1 MIKFLDLSISLN
13 YHKNEIQNKLNK
25 IIFNKTNFILGVEVK
40 EFENNF
46 ANYIQT
52 QYCVGVA
59 NGTDALE
66 IAFQSLNL
74 DSEDE
79 VITQANTY
87 VASCFGIVNNK
98 YKMKLVD
105 CNSDSYQMDLDLLE
119 KSITPKTK
127 AVLIVHLTG
136 SCCNMD
142 KLMNIINKHNL
153 ILIEDCAQS
162 HGAYFKDKRLG
173 TFGLLSTFSFYP
185 GKNLG
190 ACGDGGAICTNN
202 ENYYNKILK
211 LRNNGS
217 IIKYH
222 HEILGR
228 NSRLDTIQAAI
239 LDTKLKT
246 LDIDN
251 QKRRS
256 NVKIYRER
264 LSKLPKEELIL
275 PYIEENCVPVYHL
288 FIIKAYKRD
297 ELKKFLYENNIET
310 GIHYPISVPELKCFE
325 SEFNNVD
332 YQNSIDNSK
341 KILSLPMYPDLK
353 EKDIHYV
360 CDKIIEFY
368 INDFPF

>member
-1 MIKFLDLSISLN
+1 MIKFLDLSKTLN
-13 YHKNEIQNKLNK
+13 YHKEEITNKINK
-25 IIFNKTNFILGVEVK
+25 IIFNKTNFILGSEVE

-46 ANYIQT
+46 SKYIGT
-52 QYCVGVA
+52 NYCVGVA

-74 DSEDE
+74 DEDDE

-105 CNSDSYQMDLDLLE
+105 CNNDSYQMDLDLLE

-127 AVLIVHLTG
+127 VVLIVHLTG

-142 KLMNIINKHNL
+142 KLMDIINKHNL

-190 ACGDGGAICTNN
+190 ACGDGGAICMNNN
-202 ENYYNKILK
+202 ELYIKIKK

-239 LDTKLKT
+239 LDIKLKT

-251 QKRRS
+251 EKRRN
-256 NVKIYRER
+256 NVKIYKEY
-264 LSKLPKEELIL
+264 LSCIKNGDIQFPV
-275 PYIEENCVPVYHL
+275 IENNCIPVYHL
-288 FIIKAYKRD
+288 FMVKVYKRD
-297 ELKKFLYENNIET
+297 ELKRYLYDNNIET

-325 SEFNNVD
+325 NMFNTND
-332 YQNSIDNSK
+332 YLNSVNNSK
-341 KILSLPMYPDLK
+341 SILSLPMYPDIK
-353 EKDIHYV
+353 NEDIKYV
-360 CDKIIEFY
+360 CDKIKEFY
-368 INDFPF
+368 IMVCPF